1 MKSFKIFMDKSD
13 YKLNKGVNME
23 KGTKIKIAIAIVLII
38 GIVGM
43 FIYMDID
50 SFNYKQKMVE
60 EKAFERA
67 SIEEIKKWQNAEQHL
82 EVLKYNGFYYNDDS
96 NVKEDEDDS
105 LKKIIFNLKFEEVND
120 FKGCLSDYIVSLYDC
135 RLYISTKNKI
145 ITKEASWHETG
156 FLMEEY
162 NASCTRYYKIPDE
175 DFLLLEN
182 ALNELFL

>member
-1 MKSFKIFMDKSD
+1 
-13 YKLNKGVNME
+13 ME
-23 KGTKIKIAIAIVLII
+23 KETKIKIAIAIVLII
-38 GIVGM
+38 GIIGF
-43 FIYMDID
+43 FIYMDFD
-50 SFNYKQKMVE
+50 GFNYKQKMTE

-67 SIEEIKKWQNAEQHL
+67 SIEEVKNWNKYENHL

-96 NVKEDEDDS
+96 NIKKDEDDS
-105 LKKIIFNLKFEEVND
+105 LKRIISNLKFEEVNEP
-120 FKGCLSDYIVSLYDC
+120 KLCQSDYIVSLYDC

-162 NASCTRYYKIPDE
+162 SATCTRCYKIPDE